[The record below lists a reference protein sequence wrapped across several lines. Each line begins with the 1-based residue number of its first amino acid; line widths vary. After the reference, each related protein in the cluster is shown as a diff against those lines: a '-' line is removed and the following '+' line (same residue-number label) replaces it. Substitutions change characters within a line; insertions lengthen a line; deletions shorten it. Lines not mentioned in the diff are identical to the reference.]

1 MECLARGREAGEGQE
16 SDFFLSLWI
25 YLWLCWVFI
34 AVCGLLTAWLLLLP
48 SMDARPCGLGR
59 CGAQA

>member
-1 MECLARGREAGEGQE
+1 MECLAHGCEAGEGQE

-34 AVCGLLTAWLLLLP
+34 AVCGLLTAVASLV
-48 SMDARPCGLGR
+48 AERGR
-59 CGAQA
+59 